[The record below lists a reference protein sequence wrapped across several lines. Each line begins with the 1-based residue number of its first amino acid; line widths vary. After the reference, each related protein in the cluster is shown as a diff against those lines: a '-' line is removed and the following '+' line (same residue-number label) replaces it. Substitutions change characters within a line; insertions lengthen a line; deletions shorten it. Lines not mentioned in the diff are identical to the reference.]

1 MAKQR
6 KNTYR
11 LTFII
16 NEQRAQFTAHTQAE
30 AASVRLHVKRLI
42 ISKKTGAP
50 CIESE
55 EWAQTRPKGALKDF
69 LIRWRLIEDAAD
81 QEKTIGDLYKVFVI
95 DGKEK
100 PRTLKNRQN
109 CFNNLIQFFGKD
121 CPLKDITRQRAE
133 ELIKHLERRGNAFTG
148 EGLGDNTL
156 GGRIKRFK
164 QFFKYA
170 LEEGWIKENPFSR
183 FKAVSK
189 TNIDRWQY
197 ISKEDVIDV
206 IDSTANKEHK
216 VIIALVRFC
225 GLRGAS
231 ELSRLTFDESCLHL
245 STDKKP
251 GELVVHST
259 KVERHAGHEQRKIP
273 LTPYVEKLICDLWE
287 TIPEGESRFF
297 PKMKATSNIGVIVKK
312 VFMRYGVNI
321 GQMYNLRK
329 SYVTDLMAG
338 GLHETDPKMFEML
351 AGHDVRVS
359 LAHYQIISDERK
371 ERAAEKFLSIM
382 DTQPDE
388 ESGTHLGTHFGTHSV
403 HKTVHS
409 GILQYL
415 PVSNINI
422 DDSPEKPVLS
432 QDKKSPCEISQGL
445 EVPPAEVYAPS
456 QDPIKTGLLN
466 NADNASTH
474 FDTHSDYIEQIIDLF
489 DRLDVDKQEAL
500 LKMLQDRSAARI
512 G

>member
-1 MAKQR
+1 MAKKQR

-11 LTFII
+11 VSFTIDGA
-16 NEQRAQFTAHTQAE
+16 QRDLFVHTTDERDQ
-30 AASVRLHVKRLI
+30 VKLHIKRLVS
-42 ISKKTGAP
+42 SKRTGAP
-50 CIESE
+50 CLESE
-55 EWAQTRPKGALKDF
+55 EWAARLPKNSNVKEF
-69 LIRWRLIEDAAD
+69 LIRWKVIQDTSD

-164 QFFKYA
+164 QFFRFA
-170 LEEGWIKENPFSR
+170 CEERWISENPFIR

-206 IDSTANKEHK
+206 IDSTPNKEHK

-225 GLRGAS
+225 GIRGAS
-231 ELSRLTFDESCLHL
+231 ELSRLTFDASCLHL
-245 STDKKP
+245 SNAGK
-251 GELVVHST
+251 GAELIVHST
-259 KVERHAGHEQRKIP
+259 KVERHAGHEQRTIP
-273 LTPYVEKLICDLWE
+273 LTPFVEGLIRDLWE
-287 TIPEGESRFF
+287 TIPEGENRFF

-382 DTQPDE
+382 DVQPDE
-388 ESGTHLGTHFGTHSV
+388 EDDGENNNVFYNV
-403 HKTVHS
+403 PQR
-409 GILQYL
+409 ILQRSKQGKENDRNDRQYSQTL
-415 PVSNINI
+415 KNK
-422 DDSPEKPVLS
+422 DLREQKKPSCNFLQEGS
-432 QDKKSPCEISQGL
+432 
-445 EVPPAEVYAPS
+445 VPPA
-456 QDPIKTGLLN
+456 GLEPV
-466 NADNASTH
+466 T
-474 FDTHSDYIEQIIDLF
+474 
-489 DRLDVDKQEAL
+489 R
-500 LKMLQDRSAARI
+500 
-512 G
+512 